1 MILQALNA
9 YYQRL
14 ADDPSENVPRQGYSR
29 EKIHFALVIGQDGTL
44 LDVHDLRERQGKK
57 VVPKELFVPHFGQRQ
72 GTNAPPYFFWD
83 NTSYALGADAKGKPT
98 HTAKCFNAFKE
109 LVHSATNTSSDP
121 GLISVRLFLD
131 SWEPAST
138 PDAINKFMPWE
149 EISGY
154 NVVFRMDGDNCYI
167 HERQSAQSIWDK
179 LYSSLW
185 TETRG
190 FCLVTGR
197 HDYIRPTH
205 PFIKGVWKAQ
215 SSGAAMVSFNFDAST
230 SHGKEQNHNAP
241 VSKAAAFAYTT
252 ALNHLLRT
260 DSPRKVQIGDTTAVF
275 WSERP
280 SVLEDLLG
288 IFLGKNPTPAA
299 SADNA
304 DAAGLADGQADGH
317 DVGLSADDGGLGR
330 KVRLLLKA
338 VRKGQ
343 MPPELGDS
351 NVPFYLLGLAP
362 NMARL
367 SVRFFDVSSTGV
379 MVARMGNH
387 FRHIAIETRPLSLQ
401 KHAFHSRN
409 SRHTRRFEQDL
420 EFPSVAQLLT
430 ELTPTRKNDSIPP
443 PTLTGALM
451 RAILGG
457 RPYPRSLLAT
467 IIERIRADH
476 EVSYLRAALLKGYFT
491 RAPKGDNTW
500 EVGVTLDPASTDIGY
515 RLGRLFAVLEK
526 AQRDA
531 LPGIKATIKDRF
543 YGSVS
548 STPRVAFPRLIHLAQ
563 AHLGKLDRP
572 KRIFIDKLLLEIA
585 DEIDN
590 FPAHLTMDQ
599 QGRFALGYYH
609 QCNALWRTTDPTA
622 QAPVP
627 ADD

>member
-1 MILQALNA
+1 MILQALDA

-14 ADDPSENVPRQGYSR
+14 ADAPSENVPRQGYSR
-29 EKIHFALVIGQDGTL
+29 EKIHFALIIGQDGTL
-44 LDVHDLRERQGKK
+44 LDVHDLRIQDGKK
-57 VVPKELFVPHFGQRQ
+57 LVPKELFVPHFGQRQ

-83 NTSYALGADAKGKPT
+83 NTSYALGADAKSNPT
-98 HTAKCFNAFKE
+98 HTAKCFNAFKK
-109 LVHSATNTSSDP
+109 LAISATDTSKDH
-121 GLISVRLFLD
+121 GLLAVRFFLD
-131 SWEPAST
+131 TWQPSRAPEV
-138 PDAINKFMPWE
+138 INTFLQWDEMAGK
-149 EISGY
+149 
-154 NVVFRMDGDNCYI
+154 NVVFRLDGDSCYI
-167 HERQSAQSIWDK
+167 HDRPSAQRIWDES
-179 LYSSLW
+179 YSMLW
-185 TETRG
+185 TERRS

-197 HDYIRPTH
+197 HDFIRPTH

-215 SSGAAMVSFNFDAST
+215 TSGAALVSFNFDAST
-230 SHGKEQNHNAP
+230 SHRKEQNYNAP

-260 DSPRKVQIGDTTAVF
+260 DSPRKVQIGDTTTVF

-280 SVLEDLLG
+280 NVLEDLLS
-288 IFLGKNPTPAA
+288 IFLGKDPPPAA
-299 SADNA
+299 SADRGDTVELEEGQTN
-304 DAAGLADGQADGH
+304 DDADGRT
-317 DVGLSADDGGLGR
+317 ADDGGLAR
-330 KVRLLLKA
+330 HVHHILKA
-338 VRKGQ
+338 VCKGQ
-343 MPPELGDS
+343 MPPELGDT
-351 NVPFYLLGLAP
+351 NVPFYVLGLAP

-367 SVRFFDVSSTGV
+367 SVRFFEVSSTGE
-379 MVARMGNH
+379 MAARMGNH

-401 KHAFHSRN
+401 KHEFNSRN
-409 SRHTRRFEQDL
+409 NRHTRRFEQDQ
-420 EFPSVAQLLT
+420 EFPSVAQLLI
-430 ELTPTRKNDSIPP
+430 ELAPTRKNDSVPP

-457 RPYPRSLLAT
+457 HPYPRSLLAAL
-467 IIERIRADH
+467 IERIRADH

-500 EVGVTLDPASTDIGY
+500 EAGVTLNPEATDIGY
-515 RLGRLFAVLEK
+515 RLGRLFAILEK

-563 AHLGKLDRP
+563 THLGKLDRP
-572 KRIFIDKLLLEIA
+572 RRIFIDKLLHEIA

-609 QCNALWRTTDPTA
+609 QSSTLWRTADPTM
-622 QAPVP
+622 QNPAPV
-627 ADD
+627 DD

>member
-44 LDVHDLRERQGKK
+44 LDVHDLRERAGKRT
-57 VVPKELFVPHFGQRQ
+57 VPKELLVPSLGKPRS
-72 GTNAPPYFFWD
+72 GTKAPPNFLWD
-83 NTSYALGADAKGKPT
+83 NTGYVLGADAKGKPE
-98 HTAKCFNAFKE
+98 HARSCCLAFRE
-109 LVHSATNTSSDP
+109 LVRKVPADGDT
-121 GLISVRLFLD
+121 GIAAVLAFLD
-131 SWEPAST
+131 NWNPDDASQ
-138 PDAINKFMPWE
+138 AVSAFLPWDE
-149 EISGY
+149 VAGW
-154 NVVFRMDGDNCYI
+154 NVVFRLDGDMGYI
-167 HERQSAQSIWDK
+167 HDRPAARTAWEALRGQSADAEQ
-179 LYSSLW
+179 
-185 TETRG
+185 G
-190 FCLVTGR
+190 FCLITGR
-197 HDYIRPTH
+197 LASIARLHPT
-205 PFIKGVWKAQ
+205 IKGVHGAQ
-215 SSGAAMVSFNFDAST
+215 SSGAALVSFNLDAST
-230 SHGKEQNHNAP
+230 SYGKKQNHNAP
-241 VSKAAAFAYTT
+241 VSEAAAFGYTT
-252 ALNHLLRT
+252 ALNHLLRE
-260 DSPRKVQIGDTTAVF
+260 SNNRRVQIGDATTVF

-288 IFLGKNPTPAA
+288 LFLGKSPPPAA
-299 SADNA
+299 PADNT
-304 DAAGLADGQADGH
+304 DAAGVAEGQTNDDADGRT
-317 DVGLSADDGGLGR
+317 ADDGGLAR
-330 KVRLLLKA
+330 HIHRILKA
-338 VRKGQ
+338 VCKGQ
-343 MPPELGDS
+343 MPPELGDT
-351 NVPFYLLGLAP
+351 NVPFYVLGLASS
-362 NMARL
+362 MARL
-367 SVRFFDVSSTGV
+367 SVRFFEVSSTGEI
-379 MVARMGNH
+379 VARMGNH

-430 ELTPTRKNDSIPP
+430 ELAPTRKNDSIPP

-457 RPYPRSLLAT
+457 HPYPRSLLAT

-531 LPGIKATIKDRF
+531 LPGINATIKDRF

-590 FPAHLTMDQ
+590 FPAHLTMDE

-609 QCNALWRTTDPTA
+609 QCNALWRSSDTTA